1 MKYKGSV
8 IINKPREL
16 VTAIFINSEFNKE
29 YQDGFV
35 RKELLSGKHG
45 EAGSKSKMYYQYGK
59 RPMVLTEEILKNDLP
74 KSFEAF
80 YHHKHMDN
88 TMLCTFIEIE
98 PNKTEYK
105 YEYEYTRINW
115 VLPKLISILFP
126 SVYRKQGDKWMIQ
139 FKEFVEKQ

>member
-8 IINKPREL
+8 IINKPRDL
-16 VTAIFINSEFNKE
+16 VTAIFINPDFNKA
-29 YQDGFV
+29 YQDGFLK
-35 RKELLSGKHG
+35 KELIRGKQG

-59 RPMVLTEEILKNDLP
+59 RSMVLTEEILKNDLP
-74 KSFEAF
+74 NSFEAF

-88 TMLCTFIEIE
+88 TMLCTFIEVE
-98 PNKTEYK
+98 PNKTVYN

-115 VLPKLISILFP
+115 FLPRLIAIVFP
-126 SVYRKQGDKWMIQ
+126 SMYRKQGDKWMTQ